1 MTAKTTLVARAFA
14 KVNLGLEVLG
24 KRDDGYH
31 ELRTILQTVGLH
43 DELSFSR
50 ENEGISLTTNDP
62 DVGTGPENLV
72 YRAASLLA
80 ASASSSGLGVSIHL
94 EKNVPPGLGL
104 GGGSADAAV
113 TLLALDELWDLHTPA
128 PDLHQLAASIGMDVP
143 FFLYGGTALVVGRGD
158 EVYPLAVEVDWPIV
172 LILPDFSI
180 STASAYASLRLTK
193 RRSGFTL
200 QHFVWTS
207 PCVRD
212 RLGEL
217 VNHLEG
223 ATGSHTTQI
232 QEYKQV
238 LLDRGA
244 LATMMSG
251 SGSAVFGV
259 FQDEHS
265 ARSVANALTREGFE
279 AVATST
285 LTRQA
290 YRKKRLSVGPDGL
303 VGPDGDE

>member
-31 ELRTILQTVGLH
+31 ELRTILQTVDLH
-43 DELSFSR
+43 DELSFCR

-62 DVGTGPENLV
+62 DIGTGPENLV
-72 YRAASLLA
+72 IRAASVLA
-80 ASASSSGLGVSIHL
+80 ESASSSGLGVSIHL
-94 EKNVPPGLGL
+94 EKNVPPGMGL

-113 TLLALDELWDLHTPA
+113 TLLALDALWDLHTPTQN
-128 PDLHQLAASIGMDVP
+128 LHQLAASIGMDVP
-143 FFLYGGTALVVGRGD
+143 FFLYGGTALAVGRGD
-158 EVYPLAVEVDWPIV
+158 EVYPLAIEVDWPIV
-172 LILPDFSI
+172 LIIPDFSI
-180 STASAYASLRLTK
+180 STASAYASLTLTK
-193 RRSGFTL
+193 HRSDLTL
-200 QHFVWTS
+200 QHFVWTG

-212 RLGEL
+212 KLGEL
-217 VNHLEG
+217 VNHLER
-223 ATGSHTTQI
+223 ATGSNTSKI

-259 FQDEHS
+259 FGDGHS
-265 ARSVANALTREGFE
+265 ARSVANSLTREGLE
-279 AVATST
+279 AVATRT

-290 YRKKRLSVGPDGL
+290 YRKKRLSGGPGWTRWT
-303 VGPDGDE
+303 GWR

>member
-31 ELRTILQTVGLH
+31 ELRTILQTVDLH
-43 DELSFSR
+43 DELAFRR

-62 DVGTGPENLV
+62 DIATGPENLV

-200 QHFVWTS
+200 QHFVWRS

-212 RLGEL
+212 RLREL

-223 ATGSHTTQI
+223 ATGSHTSKI

-244 LATMMSG
+244 LVTMMSG

-259 FQDEHS
+259 FHDELS
-265 ARSVANALTREGFE
+265 ARSVANSLTREGLE

-290 YRKKRLSVGPDGL
+290 YRSKRLSVRPGGPG
-303 VGPDGDE
+303 GD

>member
-1 MTAKTTLVARAFA
+1 MTAKTSLVARAFA

-31 ELRTILQTVGLH
+31 ELRTILQTVDLY
-43 DELSFSR
+43 DELSFCR
-50 ENEGISLTTNDP
+50 ENEGISLTTNDL
-62 DVGTGPENLV
+62 DIGTGLENLV

-80 ASASSSGLGVSIHL
+80 ESASSSGLGVSIHL
-94 EKNVPPGLGL
+94 EKKVPSGMGL

-128 PDLHQLAASIGMDVP
+128 PDLHQLAASIGTDVP
-143 FFLYGGTALVVGRGD
+143 FFLYGGTALAVGRGD

-200 QHFVWTS
+200 QHFVWRS

-212 RLGEL
+212 KLGEL

-223 ATGSHTTQI
+223 ATGSHTAQI

-259 FQDEHS
+259 FQDGKS
-265 ARSVANALTREGFE
+265 ARSIAEALTREGLE

-290 YRKKRLSVGPDGL
+290 YWKQRLSGGPVG
-303 VGPDGDE
+303 GDD

>member
-31 ELRTILQTVGLH
+31 ELRTILQTVDLH
-43 DELSFSR
+43 DELSFCR
-50 ENEGISLTTNDP
+50 ETEGISLTTNDP
-62 DVGTGPENLV
+62 DIGTGPENLV
-72 YRAASLLA
+72 VRAASLLA
-80 ASASSSGLGVSIHL
+80 ESASSSGLGVSIHL
-94 EKNVPPGLGL
+94 EKNVPPGMGL

-113 TLLALDELWDLHTPA
+113 TLLALDALWDLHTSTRN
-128 PDLHQLAASIGMDVP
+128 LHQLAASIGMDVP
-143 FFLYGGTALVVGRGD
+143 FFLYGGTALAVGRGD

-180 STASAYASLRLTK
+180 STTSAYASLTLTK
-193 RRSGFTL
+193 RRSDLTL

-217 VNHLEG
+217 VNHLER
-223 ATGSHTTQI
+223 ATGSHISKI

-259 FQDEHS
+259 FHDELS
-265 ARSVANALTREGFE
+265 ARSVANSLTREGLE
-279 AVATST
+279 AVATTT

-290 YRKKRLSVGPDGL
+290 YRRKRLPGGPG
-303 VGPDGDE
+303 GPGGDE

>member
-1 MTAKTTLVARAFA
+1 LSAKTALVARAFA
-14 KVNLGLEVLG
+14 KINFGLEVLG

-31 ELRTILQTVGLH
+31 ELRTILQTVDLH
-43 DELSFSR
+43 DELSFCP
-50 ENEGISLTTNDP
+50 ENEGIAFTTNDP
-62 DVGTGPENLV
+62 DIGTGPENLV
-72 YRAASLLA
+72 VRAAWLLA
-80 ASASSSGLGVSIHL
+80 GRGSSGRGVSIHL
-94 EKNVPPGLGL
+94 HKNVPAGMGL
-104 GGGSADAAV
+104 GGGSADAAL
-113 TLLALDELWDLHTPA
+113 TLLALDRLWDLHTPA
-128 PDLHQLAASIGMDVP
+128 QDLHRLAASLGMDVP
-143 FFLYGGTALVVGRGD
+143 FFLYGGTALAVGRGD
-158 EVYPLAVEVDWPIV
+158 EVYPLAVELDWPIV

-207 PCVRD
+207 PSVRD

-223 ATGSHTTQI
+223 ATGSHTAQI
-232 QEYKQV
+232 QEYKRV

-259 FQDEHS
+259 FQDERS
-265 ARSVANALTREGFE
+265 ARSIADSLTRDGLE
-279 AVATST
+279 AVFTNT

-290 YRKKRLSVGPDGL
+290 YRKQRLPIGRG
-303 VGPDGDE
+303 

>member
-1 MTAKTTLVARAFA
+1 VTAKTTVVARAFA

-31 ELRTILQTVGLH
+31 ELRTILQTVELH
-43 DELSFSR
+43 DELSFCR
-50 ENEGISLTTNDP
+50 EKEGISLTTNDP
-62 DVGTGPENLV
+62 KIGTGPENLV
-72 YRAASLLA
+72 VRAASLLA
-80 ASASSSGLGVSIHL
+80 ESATSSGLGVSIHL
-94 EKNVPPGLGL
+94 EKNVPPGMGL

-113 TLLALDELWDLHTPA
+113 TLLALDVLWDLRTPTQN
-128 PDLHQLAASIGMDVP
+128 LHRLAASIGMDVP
-143 FFLYGGTALVVGRGD
+143 FFLYGGTALAVGRGD
-158 EVYPLAVEVDWPIV
+158 EVYPLAVAVDEVDWPIV
-172 LILPDFSI
+172 LILPDFSM
-180 STASAYASLRLTK
+180 STASVYARLTLTK
-193 RRSGFTL
+193 RRSDLTL

-212 RLGEL
+212 KLGEL
-217 VNHLEG
+217 VNHLER
-223 ATGSHTTQI
+223 ATGSHTSKI

-244 LATMMSG
+244 LAAMMSG

-259 FQDEHS
+259 FRDEHS
-265 ARSVANALTREGFE
+265 ARSVANALTREGLE

-290 YRKKRLSVGPDGL
+290 YRRKRLSGGPVGPVMD
-303 VGPDGDE
+303 D

>member
-1 MTAKTTLVARAFA
+1 MSAKTALLARAFA
-14 KVNLGLEVLG
+14 KINFGLEVLG

-31 ELRTILQTVGLH
+31 ELRTILQTVDLY
-43 DELSFSR
+43 DELSFCR

-72 YRAASLLA
+72 VRAASLLA
-80 ASASSSGLGVSIHL
+80 GSESSGRGVSIHL
-94 EKNVPPGLGL
+94 DKNVPAGMGL
-104 GGGSADAAV
+104 GGGSADAAL
-113 TLLALDELWDLHTPA
+113 TLLALDRLWDLHTPA
-128 PDLHQLAASIGMDVP
+128 QDLHRLAASLGMDVP
-143 FFLYGGTALVVGRGD
+143 FFLYGGTALAIGRGD
-158 EVYPLAVEVDWPIV
+158 EVYPLAVELDWPIV

-200 QHFVWTS
+200 QHFLWRS
-207 PCVRD
+207 PSVRD

-223 ATGSHTTQI
+223 ATGSHTGHI

-244 LATMMSG
+244 LAAMMSG

-259 FQDEHS
+259 FQDEES
-265 ARSVANALTREGFE
+265 ARSTADALRREGLQ
-279 AVATST
+279 AVLTHT

-290 YRKKRLSVGPDGL
+290 YRKQRFPTARD
-303 VGPDGDE
+303 D